1 MSENSSNF
9 FTDSFKYMQK
19 IIRQSGPAAA
29 ASYTLI
35 GAVIILGALGYFA
48 DKWLNTEPILLIIG
62 LILGVIV
69 GFYELAKTVFKAKD

>member
-1 MSENSSNF
+1 
-9 FTDSFKYMQK
+9 MQK

>member
-1 MSENSSNF
+1 
-9 FTDSFKYMQK
+9 MQK

-62 LILGVIV
+62 LILCVIV
-69 GFYELAKTVFKAKD
+69 GFY